1 MGGEGGYGEF
11 EIPIVGGKDLSA
23 EVGIVE
29 AGDGLEVGQF
39 VLKSI
44 RHGCCFFLRRD
55 QSRKDSQSSYYPGVR
70 VSRAEGRKGRLDS
83 TRPSLFW
90 VSLFVSFSSFLL
102 AGGFGCNYKDGSGSR
117 LHAKRVSFG
126 LYPYPNLLASMARMP
141 PTRLWV
147 ARPTYRPREQ
157 M

>member
-55 QSRKDSQSSYYPGVR
+55 QSRYDSQSSYYPGVR

-83 TRPSLFW
+83 SVSVLGFSFRLLFF
-90 VSLFVSFSSFLL
+90 LLL
-102 AGGFGCNYKDGSGSR
+102 AGSFGCN
-117 LHAKRVSFG
+117 
-126 LYPYPNLLASMARMP
+126 
-141 PTRLWV
+141 
-147 ARPTYRPREQ
+147 
-157 M
+157 